1 MALSDDRTLYW
12 DGCFN
17 IRDLGGLPTE
27 DGGTTRHGAVVRA
40 DSIRRLSDAGWEAL
54 FDYGVCR
61 IVDLRFQS
69 ELAADPPRE
78 LPVEVVHIS
87 VLPDEDSQHWP
98 EIDAI
103 SDDAPDDASGTRDV
117 YLEFLERFRP
127 RFVQAVEAVA
137 AAPEGTVLIHCL
149 GGKDRTGLV
158 AALLLRLANVPIPEI
173 AADYAVSAGRLT
185 AWSEAWIAEA
195 TSDEERRRRVRISA
209 TPAEA
214 MVAVLE
220 ELERRHGSARCYL
233 EAGGMAEPAA
243 ERIRSRLRA

>member
-17 IRDLGGLPTE
+17 IRDLGGLPSE
-27 DGGTTRHGAVVRA
+27 DGGMTRHGAVVRA

-61 IVDLRFQS
+61 IVDLRFES

-87 VLPDEDSQHWP
+87 VLPGEDSHHWP

-103 SDDAPDDASGTRDV
+103 SDAAPDDATGTRDV
-117 YLEFLERFRP
+117 YLEFLKRFRT
-127 RFVQAVEAVA
+127 RFVEAVEAVA
-137 AAPEGTVLIHCL
+137 DAPEGTVLIHCL

-158 AALLLRLANVPIPEI
+158 TALLLRLANVPIPEI
-173 AADYAVSAGRLT
+173 AADYALSAGRLT
-185 AWSEAWIAEA
+185 QWSKAWIEEA
-195 TSDEERRRRVRISA
+195 TNEEERRRRVRISA

-214 MVAVLE
+214 MAAVLE
-220 ELERRHGSARCYL
+220 ELEQCHGDVRSYV
-233 EAGGMAEPAA
+233 EMDNKPVE

>member
-1 MALSDDRTLYW
+1 MTLSDDRTLHW

-27 DGGTTRHGAVVRA
+27 DGGTTRRRAVVRA
-40 DSIRRLSDAGWEAL
+40 DSVRRLSDSGWEAL
-54 FDYGVCR
+54 FDYGVRR
-61 IVDLRFQS
+61 IVDLRFAS

-87 VLPDEDSQHWP
+87 VLPDEDSHHWP

-158 AALLLRLANVPIPEI
+158 TALLLRLTDVPIPEI
-173 AADYAVSAGRLT
+173 AADYALSAGRLT

-195 TSDEERRRRVRISA
+195 ASDEERRRRVRISA

-214 MVAVLE
+214 MAAVLE
-220 ELERRHGSARCYL
+220 ELEQRYGDVRGYVEMDTKAV
-233 EAGGMAEPAA
+233 A

>member
-1 MALSDDRTLYW
+1 MTLSNDRTLYW

-27 DGGTTRHGAVVRA
+27 DGAVTRHGAVVRA
-40 DSIRRLSDAGWEAL
+40 DSIRRLSDSGWKAL

-61 IVDLRFQS
+61 IVDLRFES

-78 LPVEVVHIS
+78 LPVEVVHVS
-87 VLPDEDSQHWP
+87 VLPDEDSHHWP

-103 SDDAPDDASGTRDV
+103 SDAAPDDSSGTRDV

-127 RFVQAVEAVA
+127 RFAQAVEAVA
-137 AAPEGTVLIHCL
+137 DAPEGTVVIHCL

-158 AALLLRLANVPIPEI
+158 TALLLRLTGVPISEI
-173 AADYAVSAGRLT
+173 AADYALSAGRLT

-195 TSDEERRRRVRISA
+195 ASDEERRRRVRISA

-220 ELERRHGSARCYL
+220 ELERNHGDVRSYVEIDAK
-233 EAGGMAEPAA
+233 PVA